1 MKQHQLLPLAF
12 VGLFALSTLC
22 AAQAPNRLSMQARL
36 TTPAGQPLNQAGLP
50 VVLRL
55 YSTATGGS
63 ALFTENHSAT
73 VVDGL
78 LSLELGSV
86 NALLPSL
93 FNTGADRWLGLSVG
107 GDAEMQ
113 PRLRLGSTPYALSA
127 GSAASFSGGPLNASA
142 YSINGTPLIDS
153 TGKWLGSPTGLVGPV
168 GPTGPIGPA
177 GPTGATGA
185 TGPAGPTGPMGPA
198 GPVGATGPAG
208 PAGDGFWTLNGT
220 NAYYNSGNVGL
231 GTTTPSTNLEVRKT
245 GTASARVRSTSTGG
259 TAHMDLMAPA
269 GSALTPNTV
278 GRLRFLDSSSNELG
292 AVQYSSGGFVPALQ
306 FQSGGSTRMSI
317 LSSGLVGIGTAV
329 PLRTLDVYSETEADF
344 RLRSNTTTGS
354 RIELQGLTP
363 SGFSSGTHGTLAFLN
378 GESEEQATVAFQRNA
393 IGSSGLKFRV
403 SGSERMA
410 ITTTGLVG
418 IGTTLPQDTLHVNGT
433 TRTSVLRITGG
444 SDLAERFDVAP
455 AGDLVPEPGMVV
467 AIDPE
472 NPGKLVLA
480 SRAYDRTVAGVISG
494 ANGVNSGMVMGQED
508 TMADGAHPVALTGRV
523 YVRAEALGESI
534 QPGDLLTTSSTA
546 GVAMEALD
554 TGRSQGAILGKA
566 MTHLAAGESG
576 YVLVLVSLQ

>member
-1 MKQHQLLPLAF
+1 MKHQHLLPLAIA
-12 VGLFALSTLC
+12 GLLTLSASA
-22 AAQAPNRLSMQARL
+22 AAQAPNRLPVQARL

-50 VVLRL
+50 VVVRL
-55 YSTATGGS
+55 YAAPVGGS

-86 NALLPSL
+86 GALSPSL
-93 FNTGADRWLGLSVG
+93 FNTVAERWLGLSVG

-113 PRLRLGSTPYALSA
+113 PRLRLGSAPYAMSA
-127 GSAASFSGGPLNASA
+127 GSAASFAGGPLSASSYA
-142 YSINGTPLIDS
+142 LNGLLLIDS
-153 TGKWLGSPTGLVGPV
+153 AGNWLGQPTGLVGPTGPVGPV
-168 GPTGPIGPA
+168 GPTGPA

-185 TGPAGPTGPMGPA
+185 TGASGPA
-198 GPVGATGPAG
+198 GPVGPTGPAG
-208 PAGDGFWTLNGT
+208 PAGDSFWTLNGT
-220 NAYYNSGNVGL
+220 TAYYNSGNLGL
-231 GTTTPSTNLEVRKT
+231 GTSTPSTNLEVRKS
-245 GTASARVRSTSTGG
+245 GTASTRVRSTSTGG

-269 GSALTPNTV
+269 GSVLTTNVV
-278 GRLRFLDSSSNELG
+278 GRLRFLDSSANELG
-292 AVQYSSGGFVPALQ
+292 AVQYLTGGVAPGLQ
-306 FQSGGSTRMSI
+306 LQAGGATR
-317 LSSGLVGIGTAV
+317 LAVRSSGLIGIGTNL
-329 PLRTLDVYSETEADF
+329 PSRTLDVYSEDQAEM
-344 RLRSNTTTGS
+344 RLRSNTTAGS
-354 RIELQGLTP
+354 RLELQGLTP
-363 SGFSSGTHGTLAFLN
+363 TGFGSGTHGSLAFLN
-378 GESEEQATVAFQRNA
+378 GDSEEQATVAFERNF

-410 ITTTGLVG
+410 ITTTGRVG

-444 SDLAERFDVAP
+444 SDLAERFDVAS

-467 AIDPE
+467 AIDPA

-508 TMADGAHPVALTGRV
+508 SVADGAHAVALTGRV
-523 YVRAEALGESI
+523 YVRAEALSESI
-534 QPGDLLTTSSTA
+534 EPGDLLTTSSTA
-546 GVAMEALD
+546 GLAMEALD
-554 TGRSQGAILGKA
+554 MARAQGAILGKA